1 MTKIEQIAQ
10 NIIEEYK
17 LNYNNAEIIVG
28 DEGCQMT
35 VEAPNHA
42 TVTVNISF
50 DSTDEGNEKA
60 TMLNEI
66 ADEINDFNTDDEF
79 DEMWSYEFGKHN
91 NFRPSQFFR
100 MLLED
105 EDYFDQCSEKMYQE
119 VEELEKKFIQ
129 H

>member
-1 MTKIEQIAQ
+1 MTNIEQIAQ
-10 NIIEEYK
+10 SIIEEYE
-17 LNYNNAEIIVG
+17 LDYNNEEIIVD

-50 DSTDEGNEKA
+50 DSTEGNEKV
-60 TMLNEI
+60 TMLKAI
-66 ADEINDFNTDDEF
+66 ADEIKDFNTDDEF
-79 DEMWSYEFGKHN
+79 DELWSDEFGEHN
-91 NFRPSQFFR
+91 NFRPSEFFR

-105 EDYFDQCSEKMYQE
+105 EDYFKQCSEKMYQE